1 MTFPIA
7 FSAVPTMAVTRK
19 DTVAGASVA
28 IAHVRYISNTGAT
41 LTGAYNDHDGN
52 NTYGVAGT
60 YMWVA
65 VGV

>member
-1 MTFPIA
+1 MT
-7 FSAVPTMAVTRK
+7 VTRK
-19 DTVAGASVA
+19 DTVAGQSVA
-28 IAHVRYISNTGAT
+28 IAHIRYITNTNAT

-65 VGV
+65 FGI